1 MERHLATVF
10 TLLPYAKK
18 SIGYTSS
25 YGSYWEHG
33 DASKGY
39 LAVFKVA
46 TGNIYD
52 VYGEGNGKAPHNYE
66 DFYEDHPDKDCCW
79 AYSRSTYGN
88 SYLCNDEVII
98 YREDQATIKYL
109 IEFSA

>member
-1 MERHLATVF
+1 M
-10 TLLPYAKK
+10 
-18 SIGYTSS
+18 
-25 YGSYWEHG
+25 
-33 DASKGY
+33 
-39 LAVFKVA
+39 FKVA

-66 DFYEDHPDKDCCW
+66 DFHEDHPDKDCCW

-88 SYLCNDEVII
+88 SYLCNDEVIV